1 MVITCY
7 NDTVAKMRRVVEPR
21 VSPARL
27 RTNLARK
34 WSFYPHVF
42 ARESRTKRVSGTVYR
57 IEASWHGLRSEC
69 TRIIGSPWDTSRF
82 FIPPRNYTILF
93 IVLNFGASRCFSS
106 PQQKKRRTIDRDF
119 LRPMT
124 LTVLNTITFKHEQH
138 TFQRYTYTRTWP
150 NVLGT
155 RIVVFTST
163 QKRAHVYLHFHAC
176 TAPTCSRT
184 LVSRVRVLVPIC
196 STKRPKAPINRI
208 KKSRKH

>member
-1 MVITCY
+1 
-7 NDTVAKMRRVVEPR
+7 MRRVIEPR

-82 FIPPRNYTILF
+82 FIPPRNYTMLF

-106 PQQKKRRTIDRDF
+106 PHRKKRKDNRSRFFTAHDAYGFEYNHVQTRTAHVPEVYI
-119 LRPMT
+119 
-124 LTVLNTITFKHEQH
+124 H
-138 TFQRYTYTRTWP
+138 TRTWP

-184 LVSRVRVLVPIC
+184 LVSRVRVLAPIC
-196 STKRPKAPINRI
+196 RTKRPKAAINRI
-208 KKSRKH
+208 EKSRKH